1 MVTSASAAPSGW
13 GARTRPHSHSSFE
26 GLQSGPIPGVTLCG
40 EPFRVGKSTNL
51 WSERPPGDY
60 LIRGGA
66 RSSPRRVAASR
77 VRLTLARLWKFRT
90 NRLAGNF
97 METLSSLPEGAS
109 TTRVDQWQDSTCGGG
124 ARDVKA
130 IVDEGHRQ
138 AWKMFGL
145 ARRGRA
151 ASMLL
156 AAACVLCMLEFVAV
170 ALEVNP
176 PPTSFT

>member
-1 MVTSASAAPSGW
+1 
-13 GARTRPHSHSSFE
+13 
-26 GLQSGPIPGVTLCG
+26 
-40 EPFRVGKSTNL
+40 
-51 WSERPPGDY
+51 
-60 LIRGGA
+60 
-66 RSSPRRVAASR
+66 
-77 VRLTLARLWKFRT
+77 
-90 NRLAGNF
+90 

-156 AAACVLCMLEFVAV
+156 AAACVLCMLECVAV